1 MRFKLKGF
9 AIILAAAA
17 TALFALGGCNAGERS
32 ADIPP
37 HLIAAGDDAPVR
49 PIDSFETEALPDI
62 DGELTDAQ
70 YRARVDDLYLTV
82 TAGKKPIFVD
92 DDPVKPVYDAA
103 VELLD
108 RYVLNKWHD
117 GGDGAVN
124 IVHALHDWLVCNV
137 DYDFALYSDYQAG
150 NTDVADSPSFN
161 IDGVLLGRTAV
172 CDGLSR
178 AMSFLC
184 AMEGVDSIRVT
195 GAHSGVPHAW
205 NKVKIDGKWY
215 NVDVTADAAN
225 YTADSGGLSK
235 QLSHG
240 YFLLSDETMRS
251 RVGAHS
257 GFDVTEFPAYEDYDY
272 YADKMTDIGGA
283 SHMLTLRSQAELNAV
298 FADIGASKR
307 AVGKI
312 EFKLDFA
319 GKSNVNGGDMY
330 AAELAEAYGKAKK
343 PDFVF
348 DTDKAQK
355 PYFQYPN
362 GVYLVLVYK

>member
-1 MRFKLKGF
+1 MRCKLGF
-9 AIILAAAA
+9 LLSMAAAVA
-17 TALFALGGCNAGERS
+17 AVFALGGCGAGGRS
-32 ADIPP
+32 ADIAP
-37 HLIAAGDDAPVR
+37 HLIAEGETAPVR
-49 PIDSFETEALPDI
+49 PVDSFETEALPEI
-62 DGELTDAQ
+62 DGPLTDAQ
-70 YRARVDDLYLTV
+70 YRARVDDLYITV
-82 TAGKKPIFVD
+82 LAGKKPIFAEN
-92 DDPVKPVYDAA
+92 DPVEPVYTAA
-103 VELLD
+103 IELLD
-108 RYVLNKWHD
+108 RYILNKWHTDAD
-117 GGDGAVN
+117 GTVN

-137 DYDFALYSDYQAG
+137 DYDFALYSDYQGG
-150 NTDVADSPSFN
+150 NTDVADSPSFY

-184 AMEGVDSIRVT
+184 ALEGIDCIRVT
-195 GAHSGVPHAW
+195 GSYSGVPHAW

-225 YTADSGGLSK
+225 YTADGGGVAK

-240 YFLLSDETMRS
+240 FFLLSDETMRS

-257 GFDVTEFPAYEDYDY
+257 GFDVTEFPAYDDHNY

-283 SHMLTLRSQAELNAV
+283 QHMLTVRSQSELNAL
-298 FADIGASKR
+298 FADIGAAKP

-319 GKSNVNGGDMY
+319 GKSGVNGGDMY
-330 AAELAEAYGKAKK
+330 AAELAEAYQKAKK
-343 PDFVF
+343 PDYVF
-348 DTDKAQK
+348 DTNKAQK

-362 GVYLVLVYK
+362 GVYLVLIYK